1 MNIKEQIKYSPRES
15 WQFFNQ
21 ISGSYDLLNHVL
33 SFGMDSFWRKALCRH
48 VPQRQVTLLDLA
60 TGTGDVLLTL
70 LEQCP
75 QIKKA
80 HGIDLAE
87 NMLAIAQKKTQ
98 TRELMIPVEF
108 KIADA
113 QELPFIDQSMDVVTM
128 AFGIRNVENPILVL
142 KEIYRVLKP
151 KGKAMIL
158 EFSLPSNFLLKALD
172 VVYLRSVVPL
182 LGGLVSG
189 NFAAYRYLNKTIEK
203 FPYGERFCRMLEQV
217 GLKQSQAI
225 PLFGGVASIYL
236 AEKV

>member
-1 MNIKEQIKYSPRES
+1 
-15 WQFFNQ
+15 
-21 ISGSYDLLNHVL
+21 
-33 SFGMDSFWRKALCRH
+33 
-48 VPQRQVTLLDLA
+48 
-60 TGTGDVLLTL
+60 
-70 LEQCP
+70 
-75 QIKKA
+75 
-80 HGIDLAE
+80 
-87 NMLAIAQKKTQ
+87 
-98 TRELMIPVEF
+98 MIPVEF

-113 QELPFIDQSMDVVTM
+113 QELPFTDQSMDVVTM

-151 KGKAMIL
+151 EGKAMIL
-158 EFSLPSNFLLKALD
+158 EFSLPSNFLLKVLD

-217 GLKQSQAI
+217 GLKDARAI